1 METEIRVKMSELPAK
16 EFEGVLH
23 PAFEEDELTLIV
35 LGGALGALV
44 GILQIFTLF
53 AP

>member
-1 METEIRVKMSELPAK
+1 MNMELKK
-16 EFEGVLH
+16 EFERVLH

-35 LGGALGALV
+35 LGGVVGALV

-53 AP
+53 A